1 MTIISKNKKDRIE
14 NIDEIMMLLEILVQ
28 LNDIDDL
35 AGNGFTMKL
44 KLINKID
51 VLIDSL

>member
-1 MTIISKNKKDRIE
+1 MASVTQVKKQRIE
-14 NIDEIMMLLEILVQ
+14 NIDEIMMLLEILRE

-35 AGNGFTMKL
+35 AGIGFTMKL

-51 VLIDSL
+51 DLIDKL